1 MYLNLDDNEFDS
13 FAGDKNKSVRKEK
26 RIAEALLMGGAAEMR
41 AMKAIRRKCKEML
54 ATARFSSRAAQR
66 EALKDCIM
74 QTREQLLGG
83 V

>member
-1 MYLNLDDNEFDS
+1 MYLNLDENEFDG
-13 FAGDKNKSVRKEK
+13 FAGDKNKSARKEK

-66 EALKDCIM
+66 DALKECIM
-74 QTREQLLGG
+74 QTREDLLGG
-83 V
+83 L

>member
-74 QTREQLLGG
+74 QTREDLLGG
-83 V
+83 L